1 MLLKSIFI
9 FFLEAVCWPMILSTF
24 SHYSFFHL
32 AANMYVLYSFSTS
45 GVEDL
50 GKEQFLGLY
59 LAGAVISSFTSYLY
73 KICRSQHTL
82 SIGAVSKNLS
92 IIINNLFN

>member
-1 MLLKSIFI
+1 MVLT
-9 FFLEAVCWPMILSTF
+9 AF

-59 LAGAVISSFTSYLY
+59 LAGGVISSFISYLY
-73 KICRSQHTL
+73 KFVKSQHTL
-82 SIGAVSKNLS
+82 SIGAVSIKN
-92 IIINNLFN
+92 